1 MAAARGQAWLRAAPA
16 SRPRKYP
23 CDVTNTQNPFA
34 HPVEPA
40 AESPSEQGQGN
51 PHPVNPL
58 RGVTIG
64 LDIGGTKTHGV
75 RFEDGHPVADDSAG
89 SSNVQNV
96 TRDQAARNL
105 AELFGR
111 IGGGRVDRVYAG
123 SGGIDTDE
131 DAAALAALIQPL
143 VPEAL
148 ITVVHDSRLLLAA
161 GRAGTGVAVIAGTGS
176 AAWGRNADGGEAR
189 AGGWGYLLG
198 DEGSGYW
205 LGREAVRHSLRRMNQ
220 GLPIDQL
227 TAALLQSCG
236 LDHPNK
242 LIALFHSPDTGRRF
256 WAQQARHVV
265 EAAAAGHQDSAA
277 LLDQAGRDLA
287 ALAGQVLGQL
297 KIDGPVILGGGL
309 GMNVAPLQ
317 ESFRRNLA
325 AAGIMDV
332 RVLGQEPV
340 FGVLQLLAEP
350 A

>member
-1 MAAARGQAWLRAAPA
+1 M
-16 SRPRKYP
+16 
-23 CDVTNTQNPFA
+23 TNAQNPSA
-34 HPVEPA
+34 HPVQPDAELPGSPLPGDPLPA
-40 AESPSEQGQGN
+40 
-51 PHPVNPL
+51 NPL
-58 RGVTIG
+58 RGITIG

-75 RFEDGHPVADDSAG
+75 RFEDGAPVADDSAG

-105 AELFGR
+105 ADLFAK
-111 IGGGRVDRVYAG
+111 IGAGRVDRVYAG

-143 VPEAL
+143 APEARV
-148 ITVVHDSRLLLAA
+148 TVVHDSRLLLAA

-227 TAALLQSCG
+227 TAALLTSCG

-265 EAAAAGHQDSAA
+265 ESAAAGHRDSAD

-287 ALAGQVLGQL
+287 ALAEQVLGQL
-297 KIDGPVILGGGL
+297 EIEGPVILGGGL
-309 GMNVAPLQ
+309 GMNVTPLQ

-325 AAGIMDV
+325 AAGIKDV
-332 RVLGQEPV
+332 RVLDQEPV